1 MLIKMI
7 YTEPTYDS
15 TTKDVIHQ
23 ISEILIRLVSNTN
36 LPSTLKKEKKVMKKN
51 LLAGSMDL
59 NCTV

>member
-1 MLIKMI
+1 MI

-15 TTKDVIHQ
+15 TTIIHQ

>member
-15 TTKDVIHQ
+15 TSIIHQ
-23 ISEILIRLVSNTN
+23 ISEILIRLVSN

>member
-36 LPSTLKKEKKVMKKN
+36 LPSTLKKEKKSNEKKSTS
-51 LLAGSMDL
+51 G
-59 NCTV
+59 

>member
-36 LPSTLKKEKKVMKKN
+36 LLSTLKKEKKVMKKIY
-51 LLAGSMDL
+51 
-59 NCTV
+59 